1 MPALIIGLYG
11 IYLLMVGVSGNAK
24 TLQQYASAD
33 AAGFLP
39 WAVSLG
45 VIAVLYEIPETKRL
59 AGPFLLLAALAFV
72 LRNFTTL
79 QTQFRQLYSMAANAA
94 STNSANMS
102 GPPVPTK

>member
-33 AAGFLP
+33 APGFLP

-45 VIAVLYEIPETKRL
+45 VLAVMYEVPQTKRL
-59 AGPFLLLAALAFV
+59 AGPFLLLAGVSFV
-72 LRNFTTL
+72 VMNFERL
-79 QTQFRQLYSMAANAA
+79 QSQFRELYSMAANATT
-94 STNSANMS
+94 STGVS
-102 GPPVPTK
+102 K

>member
-11 IYLLMVGVSGNAK
+11 IYLLMVGVNGNAK
-24 TLQQYASAD
+24 TLAAYASAD

-45 VIAVLYEIPETKRL
+45 VIAVMYEIPETKRL

-79 QTQFRQLYSMAANAA
+79 QTQFRDMYTMAANAA
-94 STNSANMS
+94 KTTSSNLA
-102 GPPVPTK
+102 GPPAPAN